1 MKIAMLTRFGAL
13 GANSR
18 YRLLQY
24 IPSFERAGHTVEVR
38 PMLDDSYLRT
48 LYASGQRS
56 RWQVAR
62 GYLRRF
68 AQLRGLGRYDIVL
81 CDQEFFPYLPPM
93 AERLAAGCCARL
105 VVDYDDAAYCKY
117 RRLPVLRQR
126 IPALMAKAEAVVVGN
141 HSLES
146 FAVRHS
152 RNVHV
157 IPTVV
162 DVARYMV
169 KQDMVKQDVAKQVH
183 SAAEAVRLVWIGTP
197 VTAEF
202 LKPLAPVLAGLKLRY
217 PYLGLRL
224 IGAGEAIRQ
233 WLPFAEVLAWS
244 ESSEARLLAEC
255 DIGLMPLPDTE
266 FTRGKCGLK
275 LIQCMAAGLP
285 VVGSPVG
292 ANCEIVH
299 EGREGYLAAGPRQ
312 WFEALEQLIV
322 SPGLRRELGRNAAA
336 KVEQNYS
343 LQRGAAAWLRIID
356 RSGCQDR
363 MECDPVAGNTPHP
376 APEHPLTEHP
386 APQARR

>member
-38 PMLDDSYLRT
+38 PMLDDAYLRR

-62 GYLRRF
+62 GYFRRF

-81 CDQEFFPYLPPM
+81 CDQEFFPYLPPV

-105 VVDYDDAAYCKY
+105 VVDYDDAAFCKY
-117 RRLPVLRQR
+117 RHHPVLRQR
-126 IPALMAKAEAVVVGN
+126 IPALMARAEAVVVGN
-141 HSLES
+141 HYLEN
-146 FAVRHS
+146 FAARYS
-152 RNVHV
+152 RSVHV

-162 DVARYMV
+162 DVARYIP
-169 KQDMVKQDVAKQVH
+169 KQVY
-183 SAAEAVRLVWIGTP
+183 SAGEAVRLVWIGTP

-202 LKPLAPVLAGLKLRY
+202 LKPLAPVLAELKLRY
-217 PYLGLRL
+217 PGLGLRL

-233 WLPFAEVLAWS
+233 WLPFAEVLPWS

-322 SPGLRRELGRNAAA
+322 SPWLRRELGRNAAA
-336 KVEQNYS
+336 KVGQNYS
-343 LQRGAAAWLRIID
+343 LQQGAAAWLRIID
-356 RSGCQDR
+356 RSRCQDR
-363 MECDPVAGNTPHP
+363 MECDPLSRNASHP
-376 APEHPLTEHP
+376 ATPST
-386 APQARR
+386 QARC

>member
-1 MKIAMLTRFGAL
+1 
-13 GANSR
+13 
-18 YRLLQY
+18 
-24 IPSFERAGHTVEVR
+24 
-38 PMLDDSYLRT
+38 MLDDAYLRT
-48 LYASGQRS
+48 LYSSGQRS

-117 RRLPVLRQR
+117 RHHPVLRQR
-126 IPALMAKAEAVVVGN
+126 IPALMARAEAVVVGN
-141 HSLES
+141 HHLET
-146 FAVRHS
+146 FAACYS
-152 RNVHV
+152 RSVHV

-162 DVARYMV
+162 DVARYIV
-169 KQDMVKQDVAKQVH
+169 KQDMAKQDY

-202 LKPLAPVLAGLKLRY
+202 LKPLAPVLAELKLRY
-217 PYLGLRL
+217 PSLGLRL

-322 SPGLRRELGRNAAA
+322 SPWLRRELGRNAAA
-336 KVEQNYS
+336 KVGKNYS
-343 LQRGAAAWLRIID
+343 LQQGAAAWLRIID
-356 RSGCQDR
+356 RSRCRDR
-363 MECDPVAGNTPHP
+363 MECDPLVRNTPHP
-376 APEHPLTEHP
+376 ATEHP
-386 APQARR
+386 VTQARC

>member
-1 MKIAMLTRFGAL
+1 MKIAMLTRFGAM

-38 PMLDDSYLRT
+38 PMLDDAYLRA
-48 LYASGQRS
+48 LYASGRRS

-62 GYLRRF
+62 GYLRRL
-68 AQLRGLGRYDIVL
+68 AQLRGLEHYSIVL
-81 CDQEFFPYLPPM
+81 CDQEFFPYFPPM

-117 RRLPVLRQR
+117 REIPLLRQR
-126 IPALMAKAEAVVVGN
+126 IPALIAQAEAVVVGN
-141 HSLES
+141 HSLET
-146 FAVRHS
+146 FAARYS
-152 RNVHV
+152 QSVHV

-162 DVARYMV
+162 DVSRYTPRRDYSESGV
-169 KQDMVKQDVAKQVH
+169 L
-183 SAAEAVRLVWIGTP
+183 RLVWIGTP

-202 LKPLAPVLAGLKLRY
+202 LKPLAPVLMELKTRY
-217 PYLGLRL
+217 PVLGLRL

-233 WLPFAEVLAWS
+233 WLPFAEVVPWS
-244 ESSEARLLAEC
+244 EASEARLLAEC

-299 EGREGYLAAGPRQ
+299 EGREGYLAASPRQ

-322 SPGLRRELGRNAAA
+322 SPRLRREMGQNASR
-336 KVEQNYS
+336 KVRQNYS
-343 LQRGAAAWLRIID
+343 LQQGAAAWLRIIE
-356 RSGCQDR
+356 RIEYHPGIHL
-363 MECDPVAGNTPHP
+363 AAHP
-376 APEHPLTEHP
+376 AAE
-386 APQARR
+386 ARC

>member
-1 MKIAMLTRFGAL
+1 MKIAMLTRYGTL

-38 PMLDDSYLRT
+38 PMLDDAYLQA
-48 LYASGQRS
+48 LYASGRRS
-56 RWQVAR
+56 RWQVMR

-68 AQLRGLGRYDIVL
+68 AQLRGLSRHDIVL
-81 CDQEFFPYLPPM
+81 CDQEFFPYLPAA

-105 VVDYDDAAYCKY
+105 VVDYDDAAYYKY
-117 RRLPVLRQR
+117 RDLPGLRQR
-126 IPALMAKAEAVVVGN
+126 IPSLMAQSEAVVVGN
-141 HSLES
+141 LHLES
-146 FAVRHS
+146 FARRHS

-162 DVARYMV
+162 DVARYTA
-169 KQDMVKQDVAKQVH
+169 KQDY
-183 SAAEAVRLVWIGTP
+183 SAVESVRLVWIGTP

-202 LKPLAPVLAGLKLRY
+202 LKPLAPVLAELKLRY
-217 PYLGLRL
+217 PGLGLRL
-224 IGAGEAIRQ
+224 IGAGAAIRQ
-233 WLPFAEVLAWS
+233 WLPFAEVVAWS

-255 DIGLMPLPDTE
+255 DVGLMPLPDNE

-292 ANCEIVH
+292 ANCEIVC
-299 EGREGYLAAGPRQ
+299 EGREGYLAGSPQQ

-322 SPGLRRELGRNAAA
+322 SPWLRRDLGRNGAA
-336 KVEQNYS
+336 KARQNYS
-343 LQRGAAAWLRIID
+343 LQQGAAAWLRILD
-356 RSGCQDR
+356 RSECEDR
-363 MECDPVAGNTPHP
+363 VPCDPVARNVPHS
-376 APEHPLTEHP
+376 APE
-386 APQARR
+386 ARC

>member
-1 MKIAMLTRFGAL
+1 MKIAMLTRYGAM

-38 PMLDDSYLRT
+38 PMLDDAYLQA
-48 LYASGQRS
+48 LYSSGRRS
-56 RWQVAR
+56 RWQVMR

-68 AQLRGLGRYDIVL
+68 AQLRGLSRHDIVL
-81 CDQEFFPYLPPM
+81 CDQEFFPYLPPL

-117 RRLPVLRQR
+117 RDIPVLRQR
-126 IPALMAKAEAVVVGN
+126 VPELMAQAEAVVVGN
-141 HSLES
+141 RHLEA
-146 FAVRHS
+146 FASRHC

-162 DVARYMV
+162 DVARYIV
-169 KQDMVKQDVAKQVH
+169 KQNY
-183 SAAEAVRLVWIGTP
+183 SAAAGVRLVWIGTP

-202 LKPLAPVLAGLKLRY
+202 LKPLAPVLAELKLRY
-217 PYLGLRL
+217 PGLVLRL

-233 WLPFAEVLAWS
+233 WLPFAEVVAWS
-244 ESSEARLLAEC
+244 EANEARLLAEC
-255 DIGLMPLPDTE
+255 DIGLMPLPDNE

-292 ANCEIVH
+292 ANCEIVC
-299 EGREGYLAAGPRQ
+299 EGSEGYLADSPRK
-312 WFEALEQLIV
+312 WFEALNQLIV
-322 SPGLRRELGRNAAA
+322 SPQLRGQLGRNAAH
-336 KVEQNYS
+336 KVRQNYS
-343 LQRGAAAWLRIID
+343 LQQGASAWLRIID
-356 RSGCQDR
+356 RIAWGDEMAR
-363 MECDPVAGNTPHP
+363 DPVVHNAPHP
-376 APEHPLTEHP
+376 APE
-386 APQARR
+386 ARC